1 MEVKELS
8 YDTAYRAVHGDHDA
22 QMKVLEYYDSYINA
36 LATVEEVSSDGSMRR
51 YVDEDLKATIQTGYL
66 EALPKCKVM
75 K

>member
-1 MEVKELS
+1 MEVKELD
-8 YDTAYRAVHGDHDA
+8 YETARLAVHGDRAA

-36 LATVEEVSSDGSMRR
+36 LATVVEVSDDGSMRR
-51 YVDEDLKATIQTGYL
+51 YVDEDLKATIQTEYL

>member
-51 YVDEDLKATIQTGYL
+51 YVDEGLKATIQTGYL